1 MKPAKRILDR
11 VAAGQLTTGVLVT
24 EQLFGQMV
32 DYFQRVG
39 LDYMIIDCEHGAYPD
54 DLIVDV
60 CTLGRMT
67 DFAVLLRPIDCEYAT
82 IRRAIDRGP
91 CGFLLPNVESA
102 ADLDRVRD
110 AIYMPPRGSRRPGGL
125 GNYWV
130 SDYSAETW
138 KAVVEDNFIVLPQIE
153 TVKGLNNADE
163 IAAHEITTAI
173 AIGPYDLSHS
183 IGVNSQMDHPDMIQA
198 VARIREAGGKVAKTM
213 WRIGEAN
220 LVAEG
225 CHFICL
231 GEAMAHLKNSL
242 TQAIERAQ
250 EATNK

>member
-91 CGFLLPNVESA
+91 CGFLLPNVGSA

-125 GNYWV
+125 GNLLSEIDDDRTLV
-130 SDYSAETW
+130 SELYLRSLAREPTTDELRTCLMCVRDAGRREE
-138 KAVVEDNFIVLPQIE
+138 AFEDILWSLI
-153 TVKGLNNADE
+153 
-163 IAAHEITTAI
+163 
-173 AIGPYDLSHS
+173 
-183 IGVNSQMDHPDMIQA
+183 NSTEFLQ
-198 VARIREAGGKVAKTM
+198 RR
-213 WRIGEAN
+213 
-220 LVAEG
+220 
-225 CHFICL
+225 
-231 GEAMAHLKNSL
+231 
-242 TQAIERAQ
+242 
-250 EATNK
+250 